1 MHKLNDF
8 DNFDRNYLL
17 TSLLQAGCDALRSR
31 LELVP
36 LSFGDVLYEAESKLA
51 HVYFPT
57 TSVVSLLSIMQNG
70 ATDETAFVGSE
81 GVVGVPLFLGA
92 ETSPHRVVVRR
103 TGHAYRLSGHLLLGE
118 FKRSAAMQTLLLRY
132 TQALFTQISQTI
144 ACNRHHSIHQQFCR
158 WLLASVDRLP
168 SDELCLT
175 QESIAGM
182 LGVRRE
188 TITKETGEL
197 QAAGLIQNTRGRI
210 VVIDRPGLEARA
222 CECYREM
229 NREFG
234 RLLAGVTNFHRP
246 AERTAARY
254 APLPATAMQAP
265 FTEVPAWTATASQS
279 AERRS
284 GSPRRF
290 SQEIS

>member
-1 MHKLNDF
+1 MLKL

-17 TSLLQAGCDALRSR
+17 SSVLQAGCEGWRSR
-31 LELVP
+31 LELVS
-36 LSFGDVLYEAESKLA
+36 LRFGDVLYEVESKLV

-57 TSVVSLLSIMQNG
+57 TSVVSLLSIMEDG
-70 ATDETAFVGSE
+70 ASDETAFVGSE
-81 GVVGVPLFLGA
+81 GIVGVPFFLGA

-103 TGHAYRLSGHLLLGE
+103 TGHAYRLNGHILLEEFNRSG
-118 FKRSAAMQTLLLRY
+118 AVQTLLLRY
-132 TQALFTQISQTI
+132 TQALLTQISQTI

-188 TITKETGEL
+188 TITKEAGEL
-197 QAAGLIQNTRGRI
+197 QAAGLIQNARGRI

-229 NREFG
+229 TRGFS
-234 RLLAGVTNFHRP
+234 RLLAGMSNFQRP
-246 AERTAARY
+246 AERAAGSY
-254 APLPATAMQAP
+254 APLPAAAMRAP
-265 FTEVPAWTATASQS
+265 FAAVPAWTATATQP
-279 AERRS
+279 AERS
-284 GSPRRF
+284 SASQRRF